1 MRCRLTRR
9 TTFHA
14 RHRMTKPGWSD
25 EEGRRRFGPT
35 ADAPGH
41 GHLYRV
47 AVTVAGPLD
56 PETGTVVDLAMLDDL
71 LAREVVSRLGGS
83 DLNVAVPEV
92 ASGAMVPGCEALA
105 ASIWRRLAPQMPG
118 GVRLERVTVAE
129 DDTLEAEC
137 LGPD

>member
-9 TTFHA
+9 VAFHA
-14 RHRMTKPGWSD
+14 RHRMTKPGWSA
-25 EEGRRRFGPT
+25 EEGRRRFGDT
-35 ADAPGH
+35 AAAPGH

-56 PETGTVVDLAMLDDL
+56 PETGTVIDLAVLDDV
-71 LAREVVSRLGGS
+71 LAREVVVPLDGS
-83 DLNVAVPEV
+83 DLNRAIPEV
-92 ASGAMVPGCEALA
+92 AGGAMVPGCEAIA
-105 ASIWRRLAPQMPG
+105 ASIWGRVARHLPV

>member
-9 TTFHA
+9 VTFHA
-14 RHRMTKPGWSD
+14 RHRMAKPGWTL
-25 EEGRRRFGPT
+25 EEARQRFGDT
-35 ADAPGH
+35 ADPPGH

-47 AVTVAGPLD
+47 AVTVGGPLD
-56 PETGTVVDLAMLDDL
+56 PETGTVMDLAELDDVL
-71 LAREVVSRLGGS
+71 EREVVLPLGGS
-83 DLNVAVPEV
+83 DLNRSIPEV
-92 ASGAMVPGCEALA
+92 AGGAMVPGCEALA
-105 ASIWRRLAPQMPG
+105 ASIWRKVAPALPA